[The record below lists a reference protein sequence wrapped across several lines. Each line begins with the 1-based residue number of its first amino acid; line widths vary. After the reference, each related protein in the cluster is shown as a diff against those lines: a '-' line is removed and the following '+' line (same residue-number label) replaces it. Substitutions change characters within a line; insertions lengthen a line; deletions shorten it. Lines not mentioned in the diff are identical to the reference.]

1 MKKRTLVTWI
11 GNTDL
16 WALYATLKL
25 KREKAVIEKVF
36 AEQGIP
42 MREVDGSGPVQG
54 LLAGEEFTEIHILSN
69 YSAAATKLY
78 TTWLNRKVKT
88 HPASLTNVT
97 DHSQILETVTP
108 ILDKLKLSDGHELC
122 FHTSPGTP
130 QMASIWILLAKSKYP
145 ATLFKT
151 YKKQI
156 NEVDLPFD
164 VTVELVPKLFENP
177 DRFWQH
183 LVDDGPEETP
193 GFRDIKGKSTA
204 IKEAIGRAKR
214 ASLFDVNVLLL
225 GEAGTGKEMFA
236 KAIHAASPRR
246 DKPFIAINC
255 AAISKELIE
264 SELFGHKAGA
274 FSGADKDHDGAF
286 MQADGGTLFL
296 DEVGE
301 CDLSLQAKLLR
312 ALQPPHNASLCKRE
326 FRPVGGTKDQSAE
339 VRVVAATNR
348 NLTDFINAGNFRKD
362 LFYRLSTI
370 SVKLPSLRARRGD
383 ISVLAKSLLAQIN
396 EQLSSHERPGYV
408 EKTLAAE
415 TVKFLEGYSWP
426 GNVRELYN
434 ALVQAAIMQDAPK
447 LKPRDIE
454 SALSSIPSLEA
465 GPTDEIVFTED
476 FHIDQYLGDAERRAI
491 QQALLQAKDNMT
503 AAARVLGLDRGYS
516 LQKRMEKPRVGLL
529 TSKKSK

>member
-42 MREVDGSGPVQG
+42 MREVDGNGPVQG

-69 YSAAATKLY
+69 YSAAATNLY
-78 TTWLNRKVKT
+78 TTWLNKKVKT
-88 HPASLTNVT
+88 HKGELNDPTNFA
-97 DHSQILETVTP
+97 QILEAVTP
-108 ILDKLKLSDGHELC
+108 ILEELKLSDDDELC

-130 QMASIWILLAKSKYP
+130 QMTSTWLLLGRSKYP
-145 ATLFKT
+145 ATLFQTNPNTKPR
-151 YKKQI
+151 I
-156 NEVDLPFD
+156 VDLPFD
-164 VTVELVPKLFENP
+164 VTVELVPKLFEAP

-193 GFRDIKGKSTA
+193 GFRDIKGKSQA

-255 AAISKELIE
+255 AALSKELIE

-274 FSGADKDHDGAF
+274 FSDAKKDHDGAF

-326 FRPVGGTKDQSAE
+326 FRPVGGTKDVSAE
-339 VRVVAATNR
+339 VRIVAATNR
-348 NLTDFINAGNFRKD
+348 NLTDFITTGDFRKD

-370 SVKLPSLRARRGD
+370 TVKLPSLRARRGD

-434 ALVQAAIMQDAPK
+434 ALVQAAIMQDKPK

-465 GPTDEIVFTED
+465 GPTD
-476 FHIDQYLGDAERRAI
+476 GDCVHRR
-491 QQALLQAKDNMT
+491 L
-503 AAARVLGLDRGYS
+503 S
-516 LQKRMEKPRVGLL
+516 H
-529 TSKKSK
+529 